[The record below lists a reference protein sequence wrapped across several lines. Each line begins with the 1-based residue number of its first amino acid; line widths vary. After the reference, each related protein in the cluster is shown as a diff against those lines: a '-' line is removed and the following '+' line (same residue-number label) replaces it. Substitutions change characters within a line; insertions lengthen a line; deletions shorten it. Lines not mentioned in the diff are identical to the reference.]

1 MRNTNPHKKF
11 LFFSPVERFFF
22 LIIEVSWKPSPSD
35 DSYNHKSNCNLYNKY
50 VMDTKII
57 NDPYIQMI
65 INKPQNSTNDNYEMN
80 LLQCN
85 DDISNQRSQ

>member
-1 MRNTNPHKKF
+1 
-11 LFFSPVERFFF
+11 
-22 LIIEVSWKPSPSD
+22 
-35 DSYNHKSNCNLYNKY
+35 
-50 VMDTKII
+50 MDTKII